1 MISKLLSQARTQAR
15 HSAGTAGIGLFA
27 GLALCVGLAFW
38 TGAAWYLLV
47 TLTSPFHA
55 CLILGAIYT
64 GAALIGFAIVA
75 ARADKPSPPPEPEKK
90 PEATMDNLVSAFM
103 TGLSAGARTRS

>member
-1 MISKLLSQARTQAR
+1 MFPNLLSQARAQAR
-15 HSAGTAGIGLFA
+15 HSAGTAGIGVFA
-27 GLALCVGLAFW
+27 GLALCLGLAFW

-47 TLTSPFHA
+47 ALTTPLNA

-64 GAALIGFAIVA
+64 GAALIGFAIVSM
-75 ARADKPSPPPEPEKK
+75 RAKKPVAPPEPAKQ

-103 TGLSAGARTRS
+103 TGLTAGARTRS